1 MNELQTIAKEN
12 PTVPEVTEKQII
24 EYLDAMGMTKTL
36 PEKDKKMFIQIAQAF
51 GLNPFKREIYCIPYK
66 TKDGTKYSIL
76 TGYEVYLKRAARLGT
91 LDGWKCEA
99 FGTVE
104 DGSLYA
110 KVTIY
115 RKDWSKPFE
124 HTAHYVEAVNKN
136 GYGKPTSIWAKMPI
150 FMTKKV
156 AIAQSFRLCFS
167 DEFGGLPY
175 TTDEIDKDGIEDV
188 TPSAPMQEA
197 PHINTTQQNKIFPE
211 DKAEY
216 DRLKKELANYSD
228 FFTGDNKK
236 ALEAIFARNDIG
248 RMQAALSWAK
258 EQEAIINAQVDAEAQ
273 EAEAT
278 EIY

>member
-1 MNELQTIAKEN
+1 MNELQTITKDT
-12 PTVPEVTEKQII
+12 PTVPEVTENLII
-24 EYLDAMGMTKTL
+24 EYLDATGMTNTL
-36 PEKDKKMFIQIAQAF
+36 PVKDKKMFIQIAQAF
-51 GLNPFKREIYCIPYK
+51 GLNPFKREIYCIPYGGK
-66 TKDGTKYSIL
+66 VSIL
-76 TGYEVYLKRAARLGT
+76 TGYEVYLKRAARLGK

-124 HTAHYVEAVNKN
+124 HTAYYVEAVNKN
-136 GYGKPTSIWAKMPI
+136 SYGKPISVWAKMPI

-156 AIAQSFRLCFS
+156 AIAQAFRLCFP
-167 DEFGGLPY
+167 DEFGGMPY
-175 TTDEIDKDGIEDV
+175 TTDEIDKGGIEDV
-188 TPSAPMQEA
+188 TPSAPIQEA
-197 PHINTTQQNKIFPE
+197 PPTNTTQQNKIAPE

-216 DRLKKELANYSD
+216 NRLKKELNNYAD

-236 ALEAIFARNDIG
+236 ALEAIFASYDIV
-248 RMQAALSWAK
+248 RMQSALNWAK

-273 EAEAT
+273 EAEAN

>member
-1 MNELQTIAKEN
+1 MNEPQTITKEN
-12 PTVPEVTEKQII
+12 TAVPEVTEKQVI
-24 EYLDAMGMTKTL
+24 EYLDATGMTNTL
-36 PEKDKKMFIQIAQAF
+36 PAKDKKMFIQIAQAF

-66 TKDGTKYSIL
+66 TKNGMTYSIL
-76 TGYEVYLKRAARLGT
+76 TGYEVYLKRAARLGK

-99 FGTVE
+99 FGTVD

-110 KVTIY
+110 KVTIC

-124 HTAHYVEAVNKN
+124 HTAYYVEAVNKN
-136 GYGKPTSIWAKMPI
+136 NYGYPTAVWAKMPI

-156 AIAQSFRLCFS
+156 AIAQAFRLCFP
-167 DEFGGLPY
+167 DEFGGMPY
-175 TTDEIDKDGIEDV
+175 TTDEIEDV
-188 TPSAPMQEA
+188 TPSAPIQK
-197 PHINTTQQNKIFPE
+197 TTPLNMIASE

-216 DRLKKELANYSD
+216 DRLKKELSNYSD

-236 ALEAIFARNDIG
+236 ALETIFVRNDIG

>member
-1 MNELQTIAKEN
+1 M
-12 PTVPEVTEKQII
+12 
-24 EYLDAMGMTKTL
+24 
-36 PEKDKKMFIQIAQAF
+36 
-51 GLNPFKREIYCIPYK
+51 
-66 TKDGTKYSIL
+66 
-76 TGYEVYLKRAARLGT
+76 YLKRAARLGK

-124 HTAHYVEAVNKN
+124 HTAYYVEAVNKN
-136 GYGKPTSIWAKMPI
+136 SYGKPISVWAKMPI

-156 AIAQSFRLCFS
+156 AIAQAFRLCFP
-167 DEFGGLPY
+167 DEFGGMPY
-175 TTDEIDKDGIEDV
+175 TTDEIDKGGIEDV
-188 TPSAPMQEA
+188 TPSAPIQEA
-197 PHINTTQQNKIFPE
+197 PSANTTQQNKIAPE

-216 DRLKKELANYSD
+216 NRLKKELNNYAD

-236 ALEAIFARNDIG
+236 ALEAIFASYDIV
-248 RMQAALSWAK
+248 RMQSALNWAK

-273 EAEAT
+273 EAEAN

>member
-1 MNELQTIAKEN
+1 MNELQIITKNTPA
-12 PTVPEVTEKQII
+12 VPEVTEKLII
-24 EYLDAMGMTKTL
+24 EYLDTTGMTKTL

-51 GLNPFKREIYCIPYK
+51 GLNPFKREIYCIPYN
-66 TKDGTKYSIL
+66 TKDGTTCSIL
-76 TGYEVYLKRAARLGT
+76 TGYEVYLKRAARLGK

-99 FGTVE
+99 FGTVK

-124 HTAHYVEAVNKN
+124 HTAYYVEAVNKN
-136 GYGKPTSIWAKMPI
+136 SYGKPISVWAKMPI

-156 AIAQSFRLCFS
+156 AIAQAFRLCFP
-167 DEFGGLPY
+167 DEFDGMPY
-175 TTDEIDKDGIEDV
+175 TTDEIDEDEMDDV
-188 TPSAPMQEA
+188 TPSAPVQ
-197 PHINTTQQNKIFPE
+197 E

-216 DRLKKELANYSD
+216 DRLKKELSNYSAL
-228 FFTGDNKK
+228 FTGDNKK
-236 ALEAIFARNDIG
+236 ALETIFAKNDIA

-258 EQEAIINAQVDAEAQ
+258 KQEAIIYAEVDAEAL
-273 EAEAT
+273 EAETT

>member
-1 MNELQTIAKEN
+1 MNELQIITKDTPA
-12 PTVPEVTEKQII
+12 VPEVAEKQIM
-24 EYLDAMGMTKTL
+24 EYLDATGMTKTL
-36 PEKDKKMFIQIAQAF
+36 KEKDKKMFIQIAQAF
-51 GLNPFKREIYCIPYK
+51 GLNPFKREIYCIPYGDK
-66 TKDGTKYSIL
+66 VSIL
-76 TGYEVYLKRAARLGT
+76 TGYEVYLKRAARLGK

-115 RKDWSKPFE
+115 RKDWTKAFV
-124 HTAHYVEAVNKN
+124 HTAYYVEAVNKN
-136 GYGKPTSIWAKMPI
+136 SYGKPISVWAKMPI

-156 AIAQSFRLCFS
+156 AIAQAFRLCFP
-167 DEFGGLPY
+167 DEFGGMPY

-197 PHINTTQQNKIFPE
+197 PHINTTRQNKISPE
-211 DKAEY
+211 EKAEY
-216 DRLKKELANYSD
+216 DRLKKELDNYSD